1 MEVAINSK
9 NIHRKQQKKFL
20 STLTTLVGLLLLVAF
35 VSTFLG
41 PATTF
46 TDSLAK
52 AFSGEATLIRD
63 LVYTIR
69 LPRVLLG
76 LIAGGGLAIAG
87 ASLQV
92 LFNNPLADSGLIGIS
107 SGAMLGVIVGILF
120 GKVLPPLNFLLENYP
135 LLFLPV
141 LAFAGACFLG
151 FLVYRLSL
159 TNGRVQVAIML
170 LAGVAINAF
179 AGAFSGLMITLA
191 NDEQL
196 RTITFW
202 SMGSLNGATWPIVLS
217 LGLIV
222 AVASFLLL
230 KCNKEL
236 DALALG
242 EREALFL
249 GVDTDQVKK
258 RVLILSALICGP
270 VTAFTGMIGFVGLVV
285 PHILRLVLGPKS
297 FSLLICSFLL
307 GGVFL
312 ILSDTF
318 AKNIIAPSELPIGII
333 TAMVGTPFFTYLLLK
348 QKRHLS

>member
-1 MEVAINSK
+1 MEIAINSK
-9 NIHRKQQKKFL
+9 NIHRKQQKRFL

-46 TDSLAK
+46 SDSLAK

-202 SMGSLNGATWPIVLS
+202 SMGSLNGATWPIILS

-230 KCNKEL
+230 KCHKEL

-285 PHILRLVLGPKS
+285 PHILRLVLGPKC

-348 QKRHLS
+348 QKRRLS